1 MYIFATAINLLNVKA
16 MRKLFTMVVALAAFA
31 SSALALDN
39 EPKEG
44 ITAQAFLGFNAS
56 KIRGLGYDGKIG
68 GLAGFKF
75 EYVLP
80 KAHGTYIN
88 AGIDWTQKGAKR
100 KFKDWPVGPMLIS
113 NGTGKYNLHYIE
125 IPIHVGFHY
134 NFNQDIGVFG
144 EFGPYFGIGV
154 GGKRK
159 LTYDNDGTPFR
170 DAEWDYKVFKK
181 STQPN
186 RNNFQRWDAGLG
198 FRVGAEYNQ
207 HYILALGC
215 DWGLTDMW
223 RDDFRDV
230 EADRLRFLKDVKNF
244 NFYMTLGYRF

>member
-1 MYIFATAINLLNVKA
+1 
-16 MRKLFTMVVALAAFA
+16 MVIALATFA

-44 ITAQAFLGFNAS
+44 ITTQVFLGFNAS
-56 KIRGLGYDGKIG
+56 KIRGLGAYDGKVG

-88 AGIDWTQKGAKR
+88 AGLDWSQKGAKSDDLPR
-100 KFKDWPVGPMLIS
+100 LGIITTSKG
-113 NGTGKYNLHYIE
+113 NYKYNLHYLE

-134 NFNQDIGVFG
+134 NFSQDLGVFG

-154 GGKRK
+154 GGKHK
-159 LTYDNDGTPFR
+159 LSLDEGGAAFRAIEDAATYK
-170 DAEWDYKVFKK
+170 AFKK
-181 STQPN
+181 STLHE
-186 RNNFQRWDAGLG
+186 NFQRWDAGLG

-207 HYILALGC
+207 HYILALGM
-215 DWGLTDMW
+215 DWGLTNMW
-223 RDDFRDV
+223 RSDYVDAM
-230 EADRLRFLKDVKNF
+230 ADNYGINIKDVKNY